1 MFCPKCNSDRTSVTD
16 SRSDG
21 GAIRRRRECQA
32 CDYRFTTYERVEF
45 SLPML
50 VKKDGRREPFD
61 REKIRAG
68 FRRACEKR
76 PVSTETIDRAVESIE
91 KRMQEMCVKEVDSR
105 LVGEAVMDE
114 LRNLDKI
121 AYVRFASVYREFSDV
136 EQFVDALQSLTSQNA
151 TAAADHNDEQRLRRA
166 VVVENTKQSNGASQ
180 TTILNRAQELESD
193 RENSSHLK
201 KSLSSNA

>member
-45 SLPML
+45 SLPVL
-50 VKKDGRREPFD
+50 VKKDGRREAFD

-136 EQFVDALQSLTSQNA
+136 EQFVDALQSLTTQNN
-151 TAAADHNDEQRLRRA
+151 TSRVEQNEEKRVQRA
-166 VVVENTKQSNGASQ
+166 LVVESTKLPNGAPQPSA
-180 TTILNRAQELESD
+180 LHRGPDQETD
-193 RENSSHLK
+193 NSLLSK
-201 KSLSSNA
+201 KVAEQ